1 MTRTSKNSDIQYPV
15 VVNQLLVN
23 GRYQEFG
30 SLFVIPAWSSFNL
43 LNLDGSEYLEHPVVL
58 EDPEKQ
64 RKQRNSARNV
74 RCDGYNHVGPAARS
88 EAGETP

>member
-1 MTRTSKNSDIQYPV
+1 MTRTSKNSDIQYSV

-43 LNLDGSEYLEHPVVL
+43 LNLDGASIRLV
-58 EDPEKQ
+58 
-64 RKQRNSARNV
+64 
-74 RCDGYNHVGPAARS
+74 
-88 EAGETP
+88 